1 MIRIIGDRLSW
12 EIKAALLHTIGMLI
26 AKAGP
31 GLKPFVP
38 QLQTTFLKC
47 LADQIRI
54 LLMLLLVL
62 ALMLLLLLLLL
73 LFLLLLLL
81 LLMLLPLTVDKYTSA
96 LADQVVSTHSLSILE
111 YLLLQARQVRQS
123 AAENLGQLTRMSM
136 RVDQL
141 AGDLLTNA
149 RQADPTV
156 QEAYLTAVRGMLLTS
171 GQRLSQPV
179 LSRAGE
185 TLQSMMAAAG

>member
-1 MIRIIGDRLSW
+1 MCIVTSRLTW
-12 EIKAALLHTIGMLI
+12 PH
-26 AKAGP
+26 
-31 GLKPFVP
+31 FC
-38 QLQTTFLKC
+38 LQTK
-47 LADQIRI
+47 
-54 LLMLLLVL
+54 
-62 ALMLLLLLLLL
+62 
-73 LFLLLLLL
+73 
-81 LLMLLPLTVDKYTSA
+81 
-96 LADQVVSTHSLSILE
+96 
-111 YLLLQARQVRQS
+111 QVRQS

-149 RQADPTV
+149 RQADPSV

-185 TLQSMMAAAG
+185 TLQSMMAAAGQTPFVLSCSSFFMSHCCRQIAAYEWTAAVRACAV